1 MFRLYTWQQAHA
13 EKVLAALRKD
23 GIVVDASETGTGKTF
38 IALWSAKEYG
48 HPVFIVA
55 PKAVLSKWKELS
67 ADIGIVPLGIMN
79 VERLKRSKFTAKVG
93 SSYVWTLP
101 PGVLVIFDEIH
112 QAGGVKT
119 ANALILYATRAAKLP
134 VIGLS
139 ATVANSPLRL
149 RALGYLL
156 GLFPD
161 WYKFYPWALHH
172 GAEEIAMRVWRNGQ
186 PQFIKTIQFVP
197 EHKVAQEGVSRIHEE
212 IFTNSRGFRLRS
224 GESPGFPENRIVVER
239 IAFDKTSEISKNY
252 VEIQKKISEN
262 GKLVVSQIIA
272 LRQQIELLRI
282 PDLSEMVR
290 DLSEEHS
297 VVVFLNF
304 RESVKRLENAIHEKT
319 DHTFRVSLI
328 VGDQKEEV
336 RETERLFFQRNES
349 RICLCTF
356 GAGGLGLDLHDLN
369 GRPRISI
376 LNPTWSAVQMVQALG
391 RIHRAGSLSPAVQKL
406 IYAAG
411 TVEEDVAKRVEASLN
426 NLSLLQDGELSPI
439 EGIK

>member
-1 MFRLYTWQQAHA
+1 
-13 EKVLAALRKD
+13 
-23 GIVVDASETGTGKTF
+23 
-38 IALWSAKEYG
+38 LWVAKEYG

-55 PKAVLSKWKELS
+55 PKAILPKWKELS
-67 ADIGIVPLGIMN
+67 ADIGITPLGIMN
-79 VERLKRSKFTAKVG
+79 IERLKRSKFIAKVG

-101 PGVLVIFDEIH
+101 PGVLIIFDEIH

-119 ANALILYATRAAKLP
+119 ANAMILYATRAAKLP

-161 WYKFYPWALHH
+161 WFKFYPWALQH
-172 GAEEIAMRVWRNGQ
+172 GAEEITMRVWRGGQ

-197 EHKVAQEGVSRIHEE
+197 EHKVAQEGVQKIHED
-212 IFTNSRGFRLRS
+212 IFTAGKGFRLRS
-224 GESPGFPENRIVVER
+224 GESPGFPDNQIIVER
-239 IAFDKTSEISKNY
+239 LAFDATSDIRKAYAAIQSELDKAGGLAITKT
-252 VEIQKKISEN
+252 
-262 GKLVVSQIIA
+262 LA

-304 RESVKRLENAIHEKT
+304 RESVKRMKDFLNEKAPEY
-319 DHTFRVSLI
+319 RVSVI
-328 VGDQKEEV
+328 VGEQAEGV
-336 RETERLFFQRNES
+336 REEERLFFQRNES

-356 GAGGLGLDLHDLN
+356 GAGGMSIDLHDLL

-376 LNPTWSAVQMVQALG
+376 INPTWSAVQLTQSLG

-426 NLSLLQDGELSPI
+426 NLSLLQDGELSPLK
-439 EGIK
+439 GI

>member
-1 MFRLYTWQQAHA
+1 MNLYEWQKPHA
-13 EKVLAALRKD
+13 QKVLDTLKQT
-23 GIVVDASETGTGKTF
+23 GIVVDASDTGTGKTYV
-38 IALWSAKEYG
+38 ALWAAKAYG
-48 HPVFIVA
+48 HPIFIVC
-55 PKAVLSKWKELS
+55 PKAVIPKWKELCV
-67 ADIGIVPLGIMN
+67 DIGITPLGIMN
-79 VERLKRSKFTAKVG
+79 VERLKRSKFIAKV
-93 SSYVWTLP
+93 SNSYVWTLP
-101 PGVLVIFDEIH
+101 PGTLVIVDEIH
-112 QAGGVKT
+112 GFGGVKT
-119 ANALILYATRAAKLP
+119 ANAMILYATRAAKLP

-161 WYKFYPWALHH
+161 WYKFYPWALQH
-172 GAEEIAMRVWRNGQ
+172 GAEEITMRIWRGGQ

-197 EHKVAQEGVSRIHEE
+197 EHKVAQEGVQKIHED
-212 IFTNSRGFRLRS
+212 IFTMGKGFRLRS
-224 GESPGFPENRIVVER
+224 GESPGFPENHIIVDRVS
-239 IAFDKTSEISKNY
+239 FDKTSDIRRAY
-252 VEIQKKISEN
+252 DEIQKKVSES
-262 GKLVVSQIIA
+262 GKLVVSQIIT
-272 LRQQIELLRI
+272 LRQQIELLRV

-304 RESVKRLENAIHEKT
+304 RESVRQLESAIHEKT
-319 DHTFRVSLI
+319 DHNFRVSVI

-336 RETERLFFQRNES
+336 REIERLFFQRNES

-426 NLSLLQDGELSPI
+426 NLSLLQDGELSPVK
-439 EGIK
+439 GV